1 MGLFFLQVAVSA
13 GLLAYLFWRT
23 NDDQGPST
31 LIKSFT
37 ERPDWDFWTVLWIVA
52 ALALTMLSFV
62 AATWRWSQMVH
73 AIGLKEDFRRLFSHF
88 MAGQFT
94 SNFLPTTI
102 GGDIVRISRL
112 RKDVQD
118 APRSFT
124 SVVFERLSGWLA
136 LPILI
141 LLGFAI
147 DSGLRSLGAQSRIA
161 FILALVTL
169 AGLGIIVFVV
179 GHESVGRVLSRRQG
193 GLRYIRALHY
203 GLEGLKKN
211 RGDALGLIGAALA
224 YQLILVLA
232 ARCAIEALGIEG
244 VGTTAMMVFLPAVLI
259 AQVLPISIG
268 GFGVRE
274 GLFVFFLSSLGVAD
288 SEATLFGLFL
298 GILTLLTSLA
308 GVIPLVFGGRRRAD
322 SALLQDLAEGEA
334 ALSEVASQ
342 DGPEHDGAE
351 DSAEQEDAGQ
361 GGAGQEGAEDASK
374 AEAEVQQARQE

>member
-1 MGLFFLQVAVSA
+1 MLEA
-13 GLLAYLFWRT
+13 
-23 NDDQGPST
+23 
-31 LIKSFT
+31 I
-37 ERPDWDFWTVLWIVA
+37 PDWDFWTILWIVA
-52 ALALTMLSFV
+52 AFALTMLSFV

-73 AIGLKEDFRRLFSHF
+73 AIGLRESFPRLLSHF
-88 MAGQFT
+88 MAGQFI

-102 GGDIVRISRL
+102 GGDIVRIARL

-118 APRSFT
+118 TPRSFA

-147 DSGLRSLGAQSRIA
+147 DSGLRSLGAQSRVA

-169 AGLGIIVFVV
+169 AGLAVIVFVV
-179 GHESVGRVLSRRQG
+179 GHESVGRVLERRSG
-193 GLRYIRALHY
+193 GLRYIRAFHT
-203 GLEGLKKN
+203 GLEGLK
-211 RGDALGLIGAALA
+211 RSRSDALGLISAALA

-244 VGTTAMMVFLPAVLI
+244 VSTTAVMVFLPAVLI

-274 GLFVFFLSSLGVAD
+274 GLFVFFLGSLGVAD

-298 GILTLLTSLA
+298 GILTLLTSLV
-308 GVIPLVFGGRRRAD
+308 GVIPLVFGGRKRAKE
-322 SALLQDLAEGEA
+322 AILQDLAEGEA

-342 DGPEHDGAE
+342 DG
-351 DSAEQEDAGQ
+351 S
-361 GGAGQEGAEDASK
+361 
-374 AEAEVQQARQE
+374 EVQQAGQE

>member
-1 MGLFFLQVAVSA
+1 MEKKRRLGLFFLQVAVSA

-102 GGDIVRISRL
+102 GGDIVRIARL

-118 APRSFT
+118 TPRSFA

-147 DSGLRSLGAQSRIA
+147 DSGLRSLGAQSRVA

-169 AGLGIIVFVV
+169 AGLVAIVFVA
-179 GHESVGRVLSRRQG
+179 GHESVGRVLSRRQS

-211 RGDALGLIGAALA
+211 RRDGWGLIAAALV
-224 YQLILVLA
+224 YQFVMVLA

-244 VGTTAMMVFLPAVLI
+244 VSITAVMVFLPAVFI

-274 GLFVFFLSSLGVAD
+274 GLFVFFLSSLGVSD
-288 SEATLFGLFL
+288 SEATLLGLFIA
-298 GILTLLTSLA
+298 ILTLLTSLA
-308 GVIPLVFGGRRRAD
+308 GVIPLVFGHRKREEATIM
-322 SALLQDLAEGEA
+322 QDLADGEA
-334 ALSEVASQ
+334 ALSEVARQ
-342 DGPEHDGAE
+342 D
-351 DSAEQEDAGQ
+351 SYEDA
-361 GGAGQEGAEDASK
+361 
-374 AEAEVQQARQE
+374 